1 MTANDSTAATGAA
14 VPSAN
19 PERLRVGVVGLG
31 FAGQAALRGFLELP
45 GVEVVGLAGLET
57 DKLAELG
64 REHQIPHLYER
75 WEGLLARD
83 DLDAVSVATPNH
95 LHEPIAVA
103 ALEGGRHVLCEKPLA
118 RSGVEAEK
126 MVQAAIDN
134 NRVLEVCFNHRQ
146 RGDVQALKRHI
157 DTGALGR
164 IYYAKA
170 HWVRRTGIP
179 GMGSWFTSKALSG
192 GGPLIDLG
200 VHMLDMSLYLLGEP
214 KVLSASGATF
224 AEFGPRGLGG
234 SQYAAKLNVG
244 SSYEVEDLA
253 TAYLRLE
260 DGGVLQL
267 ETSWAMFRE
276 PGDHFGVELYGTE
289 GGGKIAVSNY
299 ANEDTLRIYS
309 DVGGVPAEVRPKV
322 SRGEGHR
329 AIVRSFVEA
338 IREGDWAEHA
348 GREGLVRSKV
358 IDAIYQSAAAG
369 REVLVSE

>member
-1 MTANDSTAATGAA
+1 MTANESTAAVAAA

-19 PERLRVGVVGLG
+19 PDPLRVGVIGLG

-57 DKLAELG
+57 DRLAQLG
-64 REHQIPHLYER
+64 HEHQIPHLYER
-75 WEGLLARD
+75 WEELLARD

-95 LHEPIAVA
+95 LHEPITVA

-118 RSGVEAEK
+118 RNGVEAEK

-134 NRVLEVCFNHRQ
+134 DRVLEVCFNHRQ

-170 HWVRRTGIP
+170 HWVRRNGIP
-179 GMGSWFTSKALSG
+179 GMGSWFTSKALAG

-200 VHMLDMSLYLLGEP
+200 VHMLDMALHLLGEP
-214 KVLSASGATF
+214 TVRSASGATF

-234 SQYAAKLNVG
+234 SAYAAKLNVE
-244 SSYEVEDLA
+244 SAYEVEDLA
-253 TAYLRLE
+253 AAYLRL
-260 DGGVLQL
+260 DGGGLLQL
-267 ETSWAMFRE
+267 ETSWAMYRA

-299 ANEDTLRIYS
+299 SNEDTLRIYS
-309 DVGGVPAEVRPKV
+309 DVGGVPAEIRPQV

-329 AIVRSFVEA
+329 AIVRSFVQA
-338 IREGDWAEHA
+338 IREGDWDDHR
-348 GREGLVRSKV
+348 GHEGLVRSKV
-358 IDAIYQSAAAG
+358 IDAIYQSALEG